1 MNVEIICI
9 TDRSGSMWNIRADVI
24 GGYNQFLR
32 DQKAVPG
39 EARMTYAQ
47 FNHEYQ
53 VLYEGIPLL
62 DAPELNGESFVPTGG
77 TALLD
82 AIGRTLEKQGERIA
96 KGKWADKVIVYII
109 TDGGE
114 NGSKEYQLSAPE
126 KGVKQMIEWAQKNGW
141 VFIFQAANQD
151 AFAVG
156 ATYGF
161 AAATTQNFAATSNG
175 TKDAYASASGMTRSL
190 RSQP

>member
-9 TDRSGSMWNIRADVI
+9 TDRSGSMNTIRADVI
-24 GGYNQFLR
+24 GGYNRFLA

-39 EARMTYAQ
+39 EARLTYAH
-47 FNHEYQ
+47 FSDEYE

-62 DAPELNGESFVPTGG
+62 DAAELTEESFVPHGM

-82 AIGRTLEKQGERIA
+82 AIGHTLEKQGERIA

-114 NGSKEYQLSAPE
+114 NASKEYKLSAPE
-126 KGVKQMIEWAQKNGW
+126 KGVKEMIEWAQKNGW

-156 ATYGF
+156 GSYGF
-161 AAATTQNFAATSNG
+161 AAATTQNFTASSAG
-175 TKDAYASASGMTRSL
+175 TRSAYASASGMTTIL
-190 RSQP
+190 RT